1 MIAGCLKNMFAMA
14 GCATLFVLAAVA
26 GWIYRDQLAD
36 AYRAFREDETTVAEE
51 VFVAGPGSASPEAR
65 ASAVAKYQ
73 RIARI
78 DGPEFVALS
87 AAEMAS
93 LIRDGLDPMGRRAL
107 DSLTVTFEPGRFI
120 MEAQLVTAVWGKDQL
135 GLLGGLL
142 QDLEPLR
149 AAGPAR
155 VMRRGVLA
163 WEPTEFSVRDVP
175 FPGPMIPPIVNRITG
190 GDDGLMLFGVPSTI
204 AEIRIEPNKVTFFR
218 RVQ

>member
-1 MIAGCLKNMFAMA
+1 MIAGCMKNMFAMA
-14 GCATLFVLAAVA
+14 GCATLLVLAAVF
-26 GWIYRDQLAD
+26 GWIFRDQLTAS
-36 AYRAFREDETTVAEE
+36 YRAFRGDETTVAEE
-51 VFVAGPGSASPEAR
+51 VFVAGPGSPSPEAR
-65 ASAVAKYQ
+65 ESAVAKYQ

-87 AAEMAS
+87 AGEMAS
-93 LIRDGLDPMGRRAL
+93 LIHDGLDPIGRQAL

-142 QDLEPLR
+142 HDLEPLR
-149 AAGPAR
+149 VAGPAR

-163 WEPTEFSVRDVP
+163 WEPMEFSVRDVP
-175 FPGPMIPPIVNRITG
+175 FPGPLIPPIVNRITG

-204 AEIRIEPNKVTFFR
+204 AEIRIEHNKVTFFR

>member
-1 MIAGCLKNMFAMA
+1 MIAGCMKNMFAMA
-14 GCATLFVLAAVA
+14 GCATLLVLAVVLS
-26 GWIYRDQLAD
+26 WMFRDQMTD
-36 AYRAFREDETTVAEE
+36 AYRAFRGDETTVEE
-51 VFVAGPGSASPEAR
+51 IFVAGPGSASPEAYE
-65 ASAVAKYQ
+65 SAVAKYQ

-93 LIRDGLDPMGRRAL
+93 LISNGLDPIGRQAL

-142 QDLEPLR
+142 HDLEPLR
-149 AAGPAR
+149 VAGPAR

-163 WEPTEFSVRDVP
+163 WEPMEFSVRDVP
-175 FPGPMIPPIVNRITG
+175 FPGPLIPPIVNRITG

-204 AEIRIEPNKVTFFR
+204 AEIRIEHNKVTFFR